1 MALADLITQETYR
14 AAPGKLE
21 RVLTTLPPK
30 DADDLRAAIANE
42 AIPAEAISRALKKL
56 GHDIGGERI
65 RVARR
70 EARQ

>member
-1 MALADLITQETYR
+1 MALADLIAQETYR

-21 RVLTTLPPK
+21 RVLTALPPK

-42 AIPAEAISRALKKL
+42 AIPAEAIARALKKL

-65 RVARR
+65 RIARR

>member
-1 MALADLITQETYR
+1 MALADLIAQETYR

-21 RVLTTLPPK
+21 RVLAALPPK

-42 AIPAEAISRALKKL
+42 AIPAEAIARALKKL

-65 RVARR
+65 RIARR